1 MLAVVL
7 VAEATGWVSQGGSRH
22 RFLFLLD
29 QDRLLLRW
37 RLWACGQRSG
47 VVQPPASVPGD
58 HVHSRFAAA
67 APDRHGRPVGQ
78 RLVGTAIVVEGD
90 PGADPGARRAA
101 VGIGFQVC
109 RFRPDRTV
117 VRFGRVSPSL
127 WQVRAAGDRYGL
139 ALLIEQLL
147 PGHRQ
152 AVKEGRHRRLAVTP
166 AALVGADLVVL
177 AEPFV
182 QVGLQLGDRPVEL
195 LAKSNAVELVQHGLV
210 EALADSIRLRA
221 LGLGPTGTVA
231 LTREATMRSASS
243 ACVNHTSCALDS

>member
-1 MLAVVL
+1 MVL
-7 VAEATGWVSQGGSRH
+7 VPEATGWVSQGGSRH

-101 VGIGFQVC
+101 VGIGFQVDLLV
-109 RFRPDRTV
+109 FQASPQPLDEDV
-117 VRFGRVSPSL
+117 VEPAAASMLIAMPAASSRV
-127 WQVRAAGDRYGL
+127 VN
-139 ALLIEQLL
+139 
-147 PGHRQ
+147 
-152 AVKEGRHRRLAVTP
+152 
-166 AALVGADLVVL
+166 AALV
-177 AEPFV
+177 
-182 QVGLQLGDRPVEL
+182 
-195 LAKSNAVELVQHGLV
+195 N
-210 EALADSIRLRA
+210 
-221 LGLGPTGTVA
+221 
-231 LTREATMRSASS
+231 
-243 ACVNHTSCALDS
+243 CAP

>member
-1 MLAVVL
+1 MTVVSLDMAYRSFLGFGRLLPAVVL
-7 VAEATGWVSQGGSRH
+7 VPDATGWVSQGGSRH

-101 VGIGFQVC
+101 
-109 RFRPDRTV
+109 R
-117 VRFGRVSPSL
+117 
-127 WQVRAAGDRYGL
+127 
-139 ALLIEQLL
+139 
-147 PGHRQ
+147 
-152 AVKEGRHRRLAVTP
+152 RHRLS
-166 AALVGADLVVL
+166 G
-177 AEPFV
+177 
-182 QVGLQLGDRPVEL
+182 
-195 LAKSNAVELVQHGLV
+195 
-210 EALADSIRLRA
+210 
-221 LGLGPTGTVA
+221 GPP
-231 LTREATMRSASS
+231 R
-243 ACVNHTSCALDS
+243 TS